1 MNVTKVD
8 QVKAILEAN
17 GSKLASV
24 TFTKKDG
31 SERTMQ
37 INLVSNKGVKGE
49 MASES
54 AKKGVATRA
63 ANHPELINVLDM
75 QLRQKGVEEYKC
87 RRSINAETVSKIVC
101 GKKVY
106 TF

>member
-1 MNVTKVD
+1 MNMTKIN

-49 MASES
+49 LASES
-54 AKKGVATRA
+54 AKKGVETRKQ
-63 ANHPELINVLDM
+63 NHPELINVLDM
-75 QLRQKGVEEYKC
+75 QLRQKGVPEAGC

-101 GKKVY
+101 GKKIY
-106 TF
+106 RF

>member
-1 MNVTKVD
+1 MNTSKIN

-31 SERTMQ
+31 LERTMQ

-49 MASES
+49 LACES
-54 AKKGVATRA
+54 AKKGVETRKQ
-63 ANHPELINVLDM
+63 NHPKLINVLDM
-75 QLRQKGVEEYKC
+75 QLRQKGFGENKC

-106 TF
+106 QF